1 MLHKINILLITIIL
15 ISYLSCTK
23 DKITDKDFSYVIIF
37 SNATEY
43 FFKIK
48 NTPFIQENI
57 LFINEKD
64 IENIK
69 EKLNDIEKILLT
81 HKLNNEILNTEQ
93 IKNKTFYLS
102 EIKFSLKKAI
112 NSIFNDPSIDL
123 TTSLIIRD
131 HTINQE
137 DSKYLEKIA
146 QDHNINITTI
156 DDKNISHIKNLI
168 TPKIT
173 KAIIFSMR
181 NNHIFLKKLS
191 ESSLFKQI
199 EFILIGNIKQDIK
212 EVNVKYIISINIPNL
227 IEIIKNINKN
237 FQYEFNIYKTTK

>member
-1 MLHKINILLITIIL
+1 MLYKINILPITIIL

-23 DKITDKDFSYVIIF
+23 DKITDKDFNYVIIF

-69 EKLNDIEKILLT
+69 EKLNNSDKILLT

-93 IKNKTFYLS
+93 IKKKTFYLS
-102 EIKFSLKKAI
+102 EIQFSLKKAI

-131 HTINQE
+131 NTINQE

-146 QDHNINITTI
+146 QDHNIKITTI

-212 EVNVKYIISINIPNL
+212 EVNVKYIISINVLNL
-227 IEIIKNINKN
+227 IEIIQNINKN
-237 FQYEFNIYKTTK
+237 FQYELNIYKTTK